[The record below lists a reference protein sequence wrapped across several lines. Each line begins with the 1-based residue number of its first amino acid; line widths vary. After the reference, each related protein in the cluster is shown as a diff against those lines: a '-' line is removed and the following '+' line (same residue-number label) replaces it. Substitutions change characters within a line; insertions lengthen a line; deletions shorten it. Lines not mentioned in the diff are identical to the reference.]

1 MRQYFENLEWLNEF
15 LLLADYIKYFIFR
28 FPVVMFIIE
37 GVLRRFIMI
46 VMDDLWFFVQ
56 IFVLDTKM
64 TFLMESDH
72 CDDQRTLMIHLCG
85 V

>member
-1 MRQYFENLEWLNEF
+1 M
-15 LLLADYIKYFIFR
+15 FR

-56 IFVLDTKM
+56 IFVLDTKI
-64 TFLMESDH
+64 TFLMQSYH